1 MGATYW
7 HRRASLDMGNRGV
20 QEGHAMVGSLGLGS
34 SWQRV
39 RLLRLTKKRDQTVE
53 QLDTRCA
60 KRGPSSHRF
69 LQPFQHTVPT
79 FDNLHRWEGR
89 PQRPSFP
96 TIPRIEPC
104 LSWTEPEPSPYPAIL
119 RSLSSSTVN
128 HLIAS
133 IHGPSQVRTRP
144 RTALRWC
151 LEKITCIDT
160 TTIILKVQHSPAHLQ
175 QTHTHH
181 ADTTPTKTSTPSR
194 LPSRSISS
202 ISRNTPCVSPLSSQ
216 SSPPSARNTNPSHS
230 HPVRCNSFSSPS
242 ILNSPAS
249 TCVSPCTTVPSSPY
263 VATVTPA
270 MVERPYDNSGSKSGS
285 CRVISPLAPSALA
298 KNRTSLI
305 TWSKPRVDT

>member
-1 MGATYW
+1 VLLRNHVETARAAVRLCLALLWPRNPIPRGLHNTGACFLCGNLVVSWLTRMGATYW

-20 QEGHAMVGSLGLGS
+20 LEGHAMVGSLGLGS

-151 LEKITCIDT
+151 LEKITCKRHNNWKRRAKFNFQ
-160 TTIILKVQHSPAHLQ
+160 LHLV
-175 QTHTHH
+175 
-181 ADTTPTKTSTPSR
+181 D
-194 LPSRSISS
+194 I
-202 ISRNTPCVSPLSSQ
+202 
-216 SSPPSARNTNPSHS
+216 
-230 HPVRCNSFSSPS
+230 
-242 ILNSPAS
+242 
-249 TCVSPCTTVPSSPY
+249 PY
-263 VATVTPA
+263 LTFKCSV
-270 MVERPYDNSGSKSGS
+270 
-285 CRVISPLAPSALA
+285 
-298 KNRTSLI
+298 
-305 TWSKPRVDT
+305 